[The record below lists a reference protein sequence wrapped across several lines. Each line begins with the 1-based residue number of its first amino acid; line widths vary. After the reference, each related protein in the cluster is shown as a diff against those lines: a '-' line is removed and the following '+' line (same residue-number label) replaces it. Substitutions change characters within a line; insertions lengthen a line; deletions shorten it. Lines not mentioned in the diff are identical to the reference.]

1 MTNEEKFREV
11 FNIPAEISIAY
22 PDICSILNCAAIWSC
37 SNCPLDDGSN
47 WDDEYKGD
55 VEQKGEK

>member
-11 FNIPAEISIAY
+11 FNIPDEISIAY
-22 PDICSILNCAAIWSC
+22 PDICSIVDCNTIKNCPE
-37 SNCPLDDGSN
+37 CPLDEGSN

-55 VEQKGEK
+55 VE